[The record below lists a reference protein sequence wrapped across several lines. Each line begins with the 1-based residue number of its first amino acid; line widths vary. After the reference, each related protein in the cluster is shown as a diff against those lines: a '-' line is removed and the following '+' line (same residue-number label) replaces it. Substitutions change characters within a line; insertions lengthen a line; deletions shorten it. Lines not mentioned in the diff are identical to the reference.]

1 MKKVMISLLVV
12 AIAAFVFTS
21 CASSKR
27 GGMGCPTSQ
36 SNKPFRA

>member
-1 MKKVMISLLVV
+1 MKKVMISLLAV

-27 GGMGCPTSQ
+27 GVGCPTST

>member
-1 MKKVMISLLVV
+1 MKKVMISLLFV

-27 GGMGCPTSQ
+27 SGYGCPTST
-36 SNKPFRA
+36 SNRPFRA

>member
-1 MKKVMISLLVV
+1 MKKVFLSILAV
-12 AIAAFVFTS
+12 ALAAFVFTS

-27 GGMGCPTSQ
+27 GYGCPTSQ